1 MSTTTAGRAT
11 TSGAAAS
18 GLVRDATR
26 LVALVAFG
34 LAAGAAL
41 ATWVADVAMS
51 SSSAEAYISYRQAT
65 TAAFTA
71 TLPPLGGIGLLAAAV
86 SAVRGRGRERALAA
100 AAVLCAVAAMA
111 VTVIVHFPINAEIL
125 AWSPTAPPADWPQVR
140 DRWSAAHTARTLLA
154 LAGFGLLAID
164 RWRERSPRP

>member
-34 LAAGAAL
+34 LGAGAAL

-86 SAVRGRGRERALAA
+86 SAARGRGRERALAA
-100 AAVLCAVAAMA
+100 AAVFCAVAAMG
-111 VTVIVHFPINAEIL
+111 VTVLVHFPINAEIL
-125 AWSPTAPPADWPQVR
+125 TWSPTAPPAEWLQLR
-140 DRWSAAHTARTLLA
+140 DRWSTAHSVRTLLA
-154 LAGFGLLAID
+154 VAGFGLLAID
-164 RWRERSPRP
+164 RWRERTTRP